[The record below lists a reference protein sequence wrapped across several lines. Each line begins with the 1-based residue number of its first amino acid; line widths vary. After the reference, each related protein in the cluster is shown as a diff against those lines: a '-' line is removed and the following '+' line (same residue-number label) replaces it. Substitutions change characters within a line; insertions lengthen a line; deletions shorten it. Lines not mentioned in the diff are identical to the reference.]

1 MARKKQQSNLIGW
14 VILGLMGLAIVQF
27 GILGNPG
34 RAAAPTQRSA
44 SAQPAPPAAPAPSP
58 APASSASVPLN
69 TPRFV
74 NVASLNVR
82 HAPSANA
89 DLIMALPRG
98 TPLRVLDR
106 KNGWLLI
113 DLNPT
118 LEGWVSERLT
128 TTESP
133 KQAYRPPAALQG
145 SK

>member
-14 VILGLMGLAIVQF
+14 VILGLMGLGIVQF
-27 GILGNPG
+27 GILGNPD

-44 SAQPAPPAAPAPSP
+44 SAQPAPTAAPA
-58 APASSASVPLN
+58 ASASVPLN

-82 HAPSANA
+82 HAPDTNA

-98 TPLRVLDR
+98 TQLHVLDR

-113 DLNPT
+113 DINPT

-133 KQAYRPPAALQG
+133 RQAYRPPAPLQA

>member
-1 MARKKQQSNLIGW
+1 MARKKQQSNLLGW
-14 VILGLMGLAIVQF
+14 AILGLLGFAIVQF
-27 GILGNPG
+27 GIMNSPG
-34 RAAAPTQRSA
+34 SASAPAQRSA
-44 SAQPAPPAAPAPSP
+44 SVAPARQAPAAP
-58 APASSASVPLN
+58 VPLS

-82 HAPSANA
+82 HAPDTRA

-98 TPLRVLDR
+98 TQLHVLDR

-113 DLNPT
+113 DINPT

-133 KQAYRPPAALQG
+133 RQAYRPPAPLQA